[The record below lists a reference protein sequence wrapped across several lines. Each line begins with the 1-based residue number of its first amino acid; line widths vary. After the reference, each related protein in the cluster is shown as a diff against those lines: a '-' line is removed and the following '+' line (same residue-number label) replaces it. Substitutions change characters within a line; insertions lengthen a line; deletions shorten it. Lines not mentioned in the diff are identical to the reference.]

1 MLIQVVLLLWKIC
14 IKTNIHCLLSVH
26 ICLQCVFYMVQS
38 FIIICLYRSTHTPVF
53 DQLTDH
59 QCCLWSTSRT
69 YGGWW
74 LCSRWLSGGL
84 WTFTASPM
92 GYFDRFIFA
101 LSLFELTKGSVCF
114 FIAPA
119 YWSTSPGTSFST
131 CSTPT
136 LVRYFQRFV
145 FLLSLLQLT
154 YIFKCPPACANW
166 FLCNFNW
173 IILALS
179 FFKLAHISIC
189 FPVCSANCFPWSFDL
204 FIFALSLSKLT

>member
-1 MLIQVVLLLWKIC
+1 MSSLC
-14 IKTNIHCLLSVH
+14 
-26 ICLQCVFYMVQS
+26 FYMVQS
-38 FIIICLYRSTHTPVF
+38 FIIICPYRSTPTPVLG
-53 DQLTDH
+53 QLTDH
-59 QCCLWSTSRT
+59 QCCRWSTSRI
-69 YGGWW
+69 YDGWW
-74 LCSRWLSGGL
+74 LWSRWFSGGLCSRWFSGGLFSRWFSGGL
-84 WTFTASPM
+84 WKFTASPM